1 MRGVAVGWT
10 KRRKGLT
17 GDRGII
23 ERAEVEIR
31 GKNVT
36 QMEGLAGL
44 VPNFQLQQNSV
55 WSVYRDAAGL
65 HGSWG
70 RKCRFKLEKADLGA
84 SRPSD

>member
-1 MRGVAVGWT
+1 MRRVV
-10 KRRKGLT
+10 KRRFDLP

-23 ERAEVEIR
+23 ERAGVEIR

-44 VPNFQLQQNSV
+44 VPNYQLQQNSV
-55 WSVYRDAAGL
+55 WGVYRAAAGL
-65 HGSWG
+65 RGSWG
-70 RKCRFKLEKADLGA
+70 RKCRFTLEKADLGA